1 MINGENKHFD
11 ISRRTQASFK
21 HYQILVKLFRNERT
35 EHHNLDVFTNGPDQL
50 LEMRRLYSK
59 TYKSNF
65 RSVYH
70 CVKNN

>member
-1 MINGENKHFD
+1 MINGENKNFD

-35 EHHNLDVFTNGPDQL
+35 EHHSLDVFTNGPDQL

-59 TYKSNF
+59 IHTSSF
-65 RSVYH
+65 TSVYH